1 MSEFNKE
8 FCPVCGKPLPLYK
21 QMYCSRACREEAYRE
36 RWKKPKKEAVKKKKG
51 LSWDE
56 VIKGMAE
63 TGLSYVDYIKKYE
76 DEVTE

>member
-1 MSEFNKE
+1 MRKAFAIVQTDVLLQGVQGRSIQGALE
-8 FCPVCGKPLPLYK
+8 
-21 QMYCSRACREEAYRE
+21 
-36 RWKKPKKEAVKKKKG
+36 EAVKKKKG

-76 DEVTE
+76 DEV